1 MNLTAAFL
9 ARTASRTWARGI
21 DTLTTNEPAHVLGWF
36 MQPISYARHRV
47 LFDALALELA
57 TCQRGHSAAFN
68 EGARIHEAR
77 DERRLRA
84 LQKRLN
90 TVKLL
95 IVDELGYVP
104 PALDG
109 FKLDV

>member
-1 MNLTAAFL
+1 MGHAAHL
-9 ARTASRTWARGI
+9 LRTPQSSVRRPGIGASDLPEGPQCR
-21 DTLTTNEPAHVLGWF
+21 LH
-36 MQPISYARHRV
+36 
-47 LFDALALELA
+47 
-57 TCQRGHSAAFN
+57 

>member
-1 MNLTAAFL
+1 LHS
-9 ARTASRTWARGI
+9 AR
-21 DTLTTNEPAHVLGWF
+21 LGR
-36 MQPISYARHRV
+36 AKTKA
-47 LFDALALELA
+47 ALALELA
-57 TCQRGHSAAFN
+57 TCQRGHSAAFTRAH
-68 EGARIHEAR
+68 EFEAR